1 MAVKIII
8 GADTAPTAT
17 NEDKFKE
24 GNAAELFT
32 EQLLEKF
39 ESVDWLC
46 LNLETTLTNAPVTA
60 KYPGPYLT
68 AKPENVAAL
77 KKINNL
83 VLNTGNNHTLDCGE
97 AGIKETIET
106 LKKAGIQNFGAG
118 ADINEASK
126 PYIFKKDGITI
137 GILSLSEYGCSHA
150 TQSTAGA
157 NPYDPLTSFESVA
170 ALSAQCDK
178 VIVLYH
184 GGREF
189 YRYPTPNLQKIC
201 RKLADSGADVV
212 ICQHSHCVG
221 CYEQYGATTIVYGQG
236 NVLLDRNENEY
247 KKTAILVEI
256 DIDTK
261 SQPTTD
267 TQPATAQVTD
277 ILPTAAK
284 TADILPATDQTADT
298 QPITAQTTDAQP
310 GDMRI
315 SYIPLC
321 KNNAF
326 VRLASTD
333 EAKMSEDSKTAQ
345 TDSNATQS
353 SAPNSAQ
360 MSKDSEAWQ
369 ILHDFDERSAE
380 IMKPGFID
388 AEFAKM
394 AEGAY
399 KGFVYKLMGS
409 NKLLRMLNKI
419 SGGKF
424 YEKIYNDKDAAAVLN
439 ILTASNHA
447 EALAEGLKH
456 HV

>member
-39 ESVDWLC
+39 GSADLLC

-68 AKPENVAAL
+68 AKPETVATLAKL
-77 KKINNL
+77 SNL

-97 AGIKETIET
+97 AGIMETINT

-150 TQSTAGA
+150 TQNTAGA

-201 RKLADSGADVV
+201 RKLADSGADIV

-261 SQPTTD
+261 QPATD
-267 TQPATAQVTD
+267 TQPATE
-277 ILPTAAK
+277 
-284 TADILPATDQTADT
+284 PATDQTADT

-321 KNNAF
+321 KNNAC
-326 VRLASTD
+326 VRLASTYK
-333 EAKMSEDSKTAQ
+333 AKISADSKSAQ

-369 ILHDFDERSAE
+369 ILHDFDARSEE
-380 IMKPGFID
+380 ITKPGFVE

-394 AEGAY
+394 ADAAY
-399 KGFVYKLMGS
+399 KGFIYKIAGS

-424 YEKIYNDKDAAAVLN
+424 YDKLYNDRDAAAVLN
-439 ILTASNHA
+439 MLTASNHA
-447 EALAEGLKH
+447 ETLAEGLKH

>member
-39 ESVDWLC
+39 GSADLLC

-68 AKPENVAAL
+68 AKPETVAAL
-77 KKINNL
+77 AKLSNL

-97 AGIKETIET
+97 AGIMETINT

-137 GILSLSEYGCSHA
+137 GMLSLSEYGCSHA

-201 RKLADSGADVV
+201 RKLADSGADIV

-261 SQPTTD
+261 QPATD

-284 TADILPATDQTADT
+284 TAD
-298 QPITAQTTDAQP
+298 AQP

-321 KNNAF
+321 KNNAC
-326 VRLASTD
+326 VRLA
-333 EAKMSEDSKTAQ
+333 DSG
-345 TDSNATQS
+345 NE
-353 SAPNSAQ
+353 PGNSI
-360 MSKDSEAWQ
+360 SEAAK
-369 ILHDFDERSAE
+369 ILRDFDTRSEE
-380 IMKPGFID
+380 ITKPGFID

-394 AEGAY
+394 ADAAY
-399 KGFVYKLMGS
+399 KGFIYKIAGS

-424 YEKIYNDKDAAAVLN
+424 YDKLYNDRDAAAVLN
-439 ILTASNHA
+439 MLTASNHA
-447 EALAEGLKH
+447 ETLAEGLKH